1 MNSSLVGISTLVKSN
16 VGEKCLVNILMYS
29 STVALRN
36 YLKLA
41 NIYRTNSSQKKTEL
55 VEMIVYGCITDKLN
69 KKEIED
75 ISVKEANETLN

>member
-1 MNSSLVGISTLVKSN
+1 
-16 VGEKCLVNILMYS
+16 MYL

-41 NIYRTNSSQKKTEL
+41 NIYGTNSSKKKTEL

>member
-1 MNSSLVGISTLVKSN
+1 MNSSLVGLSTLVKSN
-16 VGEKCLVNILMYS
+16 IGEKCLVNNLMDS

-41 NIYRTNSSQKKTEL
+41 NIYRANSSKKKTEL
-55 VEMIVYGCITDKLN
+55 IEMIVYGCITDKLN

-75 ISVKEANETLN
+75 ISIKEANETLN